1 MQEIPVECTH
11 EPCNCSVA
19 APVESGEAYCRD
31 FCRNADGG
39 ELESDTCA
47 CGHPACDTP

>member
-1 MQEIPVECTH
+1 MQEVPVECTH

-19 APVESGEAYCRD
+19 ASLDGDDPYCSD
-31 FCRNADGG
+31 FCRTADEG
-39 ELESDTCA
+39 ELQSDTCA